1 MIAERVLALGYCAP
15 SRGPDRL
22 DGEATMAAWRVAGAR
37 ETERLSLREVVPA
50 MPTILGALFAP
61 PAALIGSPA
70 PADAGWPA
78 GRYVFRV
85 GDHWLGAEIR
95 LVAARAD
102 GSASPTPSP
111 ALPSL
116 SPRP

>member
-1 MIAERVLALGYCAP
+1 
-15 SRGPDRL
+15 
-22 DGEATMAAWRVAGAR
+22 MAAWRVAGAR

-61 PAALIGSPA
+61 PGASGGWPA
-70 PADAGWPA
+70 PADAGWPP

-85 GDHWLGAEIR
+85 GDHWLGAEVR
-95 LVAARAD
+95 LVAARVD
-102 GSASPTPSP
+102 GSASASPSP
-111 ALPSL
+111 ALPSS